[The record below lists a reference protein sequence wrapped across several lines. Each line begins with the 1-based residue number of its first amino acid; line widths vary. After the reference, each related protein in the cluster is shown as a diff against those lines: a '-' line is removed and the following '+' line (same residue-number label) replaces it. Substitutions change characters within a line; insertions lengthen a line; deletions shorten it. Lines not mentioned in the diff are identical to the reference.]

1 MMPAT
6 FADSHTTNS
15 LLALAEQEIS
25 TSGDELAGAYR
36 KATRALVRHFPEGQ
50 LLFTDFNIRT
60 LRDWIVAMLCAGC
73 SLQTVLYYLENVAAI
88 YNKGVR
94 IGLAPKTD
102 AFRQLKAELLAAD
115 GETVS
120 RTVKDSLNALS
131 RLAKGRARMV
141 GEMQYYADLLLF
153 SFYTRGLSIAEM
165 LSLTA
170 ADLPGLPPE
179 ADAIAQRYREPR
191 RRSIF
196 PRGAIANVE
205 QRTKMIAHHAGIDT
219 PPDMSVGQI
228 TGRLWILAALRLG
241 IPAESIAGCR
251 MPGSADLA
259 ILSFAETAATELP
272 EDEIRDI
279 TRRVA
284 ASISS
289 NPLHWHVMKL
299 RPRHTYDEVR
309 SRLSTARFKHID
321 YFYPHDE
328 ISRRIGKRLEFR
340 QKPILPYVLFFRS
353 KDTDIAPMFK
363 HIGDLAWCYRNNRRG
378 AYAEIPR
385 HEMERFQ
392 RTIGSFTPD
401 FEVTPLGTTE
411 TLGIGRRVRVTG
423 GPMAGYEGEIYDIA
437 DPAPAVSANVTN
449 SPAASADDSNSPVAS
464 ADVTNTPAASADDS
478 NSPAASAERS
488 APAVKL
494 FRLHVLADNGIEW
507 KMTIDARQLEP
518 LD

>member
-6 FADSHTTNS
+6 SSDFHTSSS
-15 LLALAEQEIS
+15 LLLLAEQEIS
-25 TSGDELAGAYR
+25 SSGAELAGAYR

-50 LLFTDFNIRT
+50 LLFTDFNART
-60 LRDWIVAMLCAGC
+60 LRDWIVALLCAGC
-73 SLQTVLYYLENVAAI
+73 SLRTVLYYLENVAAI

-94 IGLAPKTD
+94 LGMAPKTD
-102 AFRQLKAELLAAD
+102 AFRTLKAELLSAD

-131 RLAKGRARMV
+131 RLAKGRAKMT

-165 LSLTA
+165 LALTA
-170 ADLPGLPPE
+170 NDLPGLAPE
-179 ADAIAQRYREPR
+179 ADAIAQKYREPR

-196 PRGAIANVE
+196 PRGAVATVE
-205 QRTKMIAHHAGIDT
+205 QRTKMIAHHVGIDT
-219 PPDMSVGQI
+219 PPDMSVGEI
-228 TGRLWILAALRLG
+228 TSRLWILAALRLG
-241 IPAESIAGCR
+241 IPADAIAGCR
-251 MPGSADLA
+251 LPRSADLA
-259 ILSFAETAATELP
+259 ILSFAKTAAAELP
-272 EDEIRDI
+272 EEEIREI

-299 RPRHTYDEVR
+299 RPRHTYEEIR
-309 SRLSTARFKHID
+309 SRLKTARFKHID

-328 ISRRIGKRLEFR
+328 ISRRIGKRLEFK

-378 AYAEIPR
+378 TYAEIPKT
-385 HEMERFQ
+385 EMERFQ

-401 FEVTPLGTTE
+401 FEVQPLGTTP
-411 TLGIGRRVRVTG
+411 LGIGRKVRVTG
-423 GPMAGYEGEIYDIA
+423 GPMAGYEGEIYDVVESDA
-437 DPAPAVSANVTN
+437 APSA
-449 SPAASADDSNSPVAS
+449 SPVNSAS
-464 ADVTNTPAASADDS
+464 GDASS
-478 NSPAASAERS
+478 EASES
-488 APAVKL
+488 TVKL

-507 KMTIDARQLEP
+507 KMTIDGRQLEP